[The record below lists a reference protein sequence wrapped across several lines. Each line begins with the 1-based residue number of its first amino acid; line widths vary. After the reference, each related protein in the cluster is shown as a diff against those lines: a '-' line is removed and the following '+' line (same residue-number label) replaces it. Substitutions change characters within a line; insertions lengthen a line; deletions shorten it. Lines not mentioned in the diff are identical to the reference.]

1 MSRCTRIYIKSGGT
15 PLTAALRM
23 CKPHPIDDRMYVI
36 AWPGD
41 LNEQGHYNFT
51 STAALHKQRAG
62 ALLEFTSTADS
73 SPKQQQVQDDQSPS
87 TAASPPRICATISI
101 PCLSYLHMPSQLR
114 QQHRHFH
121 PWTYETH
128 PLWSARENQFIYPL
142 SLTTPPIVFILNRF
156 RFSIANRFSS
166 QQETSLQETSLHR
179 LSRLPTQ
186 ARERLSSY

>member
-1 MSRCTRIYIKSGGT
+1 MVWRGAVVFRSMGEGERVGARMKDTSNILMELPLTAAYQERMSRCTRIYIKSGGT

-114 QQHRHFH
+114 
-121 PWTYETH
+121 
-128 PLWSARENQFIYPL
+128 
-142 SLTTPPIVFILNRF
+142 
-156 RFSIANRFSS
+156 
-166 QQETSLQETSLHR
+166 
-179 LSRLPTQ
+179 
-186 ARERLSSY
+186 